1 MKKYLITLSALAL
14 ASTASAYFD
23 IFTGSVLENKTID
36 DTLLWK
42 GNYGTSYT
50 EPTGNVYIIGTN
62 SIKGHSI
69 SGTGGLNVDLNFVLS
84 DNAQL
89 TYTSNGFSFNN
100 DKYTDVSYSLAEN
113 ATSAKVIFNAST
125 DLSLSSNPNDTT
137 DTRTVTFGSGIVAD
151 MEKSMTVVGD
161 STIGTSKLVVDGE
174 LNVADTIFTKKNAII
189 EVNGKLTGGLDFS
202 DSGDDTGGVQL
213 TINNGGSVELARNAV
228 LRDGTKV
235 DIKKGTMSLK
245 LFTTEGK
252 TSISVAKGSSFTA
265 TSVTL
270 SSDTSFDLKGTATA
284 NGNFYTTHSGTST
297 FNVAEGAELTTTG
310 NLNLERG
317 VTATIDGKINC
328 GGEFLFNKDGTGT
341 LSVTIG
347 STAEITTQRFR
358 TRSLPL
364 ILTSGAKLTVN
375 NDSSSNSLVNAGSGS
390 IIEKGATLII
400 NTSNK
405 NTQSIANHASLTIQG
420 TAIIDGGKWLAT
432 APGGIVIDSDD
443 VTIKNTNIALGNNSD
458 LYGGKLQI
466 NQGRT
471 LNAQDSAFL
480 ISKQINPATITE
492 TNPTGKKEDALLYLV
507 KGSTTYFKGIGFYNT
522 EADLTLTITLGE
534 GAKLILTDFI
544 SNGGIDGYGALDA
557 NDNIVIN
564 NFAENTIGIKNHTAS
579 DDSLLSQI
587 SASGVDQFY
596 WVKDNIAGVW
606 WLSAVAPAVP
616 EPAEWA
622 MILGSL
628 ALGLAIYRRRK

>member
-23 IFTGSVLENKTID
+23 IFTGSVLENETVED
-36 DTLLWK
+36 NLLWK
-42 GNYGTSYT
+42 GNYDTPYT
-50 EPTGNVYIIGTN
+50 EPTGNVYVNGVNTF
-62 SIKGHSI
+62 KGVTI

-89 TYTSNGFSFNN
+89 TYTSNGFSFNE
-100 DKYTDVSYSLAEN
+100 KYTDISYNLAEN
-113 ATSAKVIFNAST
+113 ATSAKVIFNANQT
-125 DLSLSSNPNDTT
+125 LALSSDPNNVT
-137 DTRTVTFGSGIVAD
+137 DTRSVTIGSGVNAEMKNTLTIQSDATNTINKFVVNG
-151 MEKSMTVVGD
+151 TV
-161 STIGTSKLVVDGE
+161 
-174 LNVADTIFTKKNAII
+174 NVTNTIFTKGNAII

-202 DSGDDTGGVQL
+202 DNGDDTGGVQL
-213 TINNGGSVELARNAV
+213 TINNGGSVELERNAV

-235 DIKKGTMSLK
+235 DIINGAMSLK
-245 LFTTEGK
+245 SFTTDGT

-270 SSDTSFDLKGTATA
+270 SKNTSFDLKGTATVDGSFMTL
-284 NGNFYTTHSGTST
+284 NSGTST

-310 NLNLERG
+310 NLNLQRG

-328 GGEFLFNKDGTGT
+328 GGEFLFDKEGTGT

-364 ILTSGAKLTVN
+364 ILTSGAKLTIN
-375 NDSSSNSLVNAGSGS
+375 NDSSSNSFVNAGSGS
-390 IIEKGATLII
+390 TIEKGATLII
-400 NTSNK
+400 NTKNQ
-405 NTQSIANHASLTIQG
+405 NTQSIANHASLTIFG
-420 TAIIDGGKWLAT
+420 TAIIDGGKWLTT
-432 APGGIVIDSDD
+432 ARGGIVIDSDD
-443 VTIKNTNIALGNNSD
+443 VTIKNTNIAIGNNSD
-458 LYGGKLQI
+458 LYGGKFQV

-471 LNAQDSAFL
+471 LNAQDSALL

-492 TNPTGKKEDALLYLV
+492 TNPTGKKEEALLYLV
-507 KGSTTYFKGIGFYNT
+507 KNSTTYFKGIGFYNT
-522 EADLTLTITLGE
+522 EADLTLTINLGE

-596 WVKDNIAGVW
+596 WVKDNVANVW

-628 ALGLAIYRRRK
+628 ALGFTIYRRRK